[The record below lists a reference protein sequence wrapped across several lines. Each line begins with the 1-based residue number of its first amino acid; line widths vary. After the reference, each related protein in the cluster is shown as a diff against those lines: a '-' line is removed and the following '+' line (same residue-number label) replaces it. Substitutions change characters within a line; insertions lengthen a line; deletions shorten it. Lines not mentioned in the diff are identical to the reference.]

1 MSHPIEQ
8 RIRVLRARVRRLV
21 AVYGLSWVV
30 AVVVGAVIV
39 LGLADYLIR
48 FQDPGL
54 RVICSMLVVGVL
66 GWTGYRYLCLPLLAR
81 LSEVDLALRLERRFP
96 SLADRLVSSV
106 EFLRQPEDDPMAG
119 SAALRR
125 AVISETTSET
135 ERLDFGEVLD
145 PRPAFRAAVVTVS
158 ICLLAGVL
166 VALAPEASA
175 TAVAR
180 LVNPFGVPWPQRT
193 HLEVRPVVS
202 RVAKGRPVEIRV
214 IDAEGAKLPRTVR
227 IHYLFEGADETVTED
242 TQVMHPVGEAVVARL
257 EPVRRFSY
265 RAEGGD
271 DDSMPWHPVEVV
283 DPPGLE
289 PTVVKLIPP
298 AYTGWPPEIVQG
310 KAIRALVGTRVQIS
324 GKTTRPLDSAVF
336 WLADGR
342 QIDAGPTGQQRLEV
356 AAEFV
361 MEKVD
366 QAEEPGS
373 VRFTLVDQEGL
384 RGEVGWEIRTVADE
398 PPLVTIK
405 QPSDTVFATPQAVV
419 PLQVVAKDDLAI
431 HEVAL
436 VFRPSDQSS
445 GEDQPGESQRK
456 EGQPAEGQPE
466 AEEAVLP
473 LYAGPEAVGPQPAG
487 GLFHGAEP
495 GDRREIEHR
504 WELAELRLKPGTELT
519 FHVTAADY
527 SPQTGQSQPR
537 RLIVI
542 TPEQLQQ
549 RIADRQSVI
558 LAELGRVLKM
568 QQGSRQQVKS
578 LEIRLAEI
586 GQLEQLDVDRL
597 QGAELNQREVGTSLT
612 SESAG
617 VPMHVS
623 ALLADLDNNKL
634 DSPDL
639 RRRMQA
645 LLSEIGRLDREHLAL
660 IGRELTAAIKSAQ
673 LQLQG
678 QAAGP
683 GARGQGP
690 EAGGR
695 GLGASPNYEA
705 RITNDETAARYPLS
719 TIHYPLSAAGEHQ
732 DQVIA
737 SLERLLDQLAEWDKY
752 RRFHR
757 EISQLL
763 REQEELT
770 KRSSEVGRR
779 TLGKEPKDLLPQ
791 ETADLKIVG
800 GQQLDLARQLDRSQ
814 QRMDE
819 AAVELRENDPLA
831 AETVA
836 DALAEARRL
845 AISGQMRSA
854 GGQLE
859 GNQIGQATGRQ
870 RQIAQDLQ
878 EVLDIL
884 ANRRGDELARLVEKL
899 GEAEKELAEIER
911 RQAELSKRLDENS
924 QDADQARRRG
934 ELQRLGQQQTE
945 LQQEAERLARRLERL
960 LAEQAGQTTRQA
972 AGHMGEAGQCAG
984 QGNCQGASRAA
995 EAAEEALREARR
1007 QLAARRLQAEAE
1019 LAAEELGRLEES
1031 LKHLRGRQEG
1041 ILAETQR
1048 LGQLQEQGELTRAQA
1063 ANLGGLAREQGLLQ
1077 AETGQLGDKLGGAGA
1092 FQLTL
1097 SRAAGSMGQAAAL
1110 LSHYQVGAPA
1120 QEAEKEALGRLDLLL
1135 QALKKEPAS
1144 EAGSGGA
1151 GGTGGAGGGAGQ
1163 GGNPAAF
1170 QILAE
1175 LKLLRL
1181 LQEELNL
1188 RTAELQKALKTP
1200 DALTAEQRRQYAALS
1215 EEQGRLADLTAQ
1227 LLQVE
1232 QEAAEE
1238 DPAGSPDV
1246 RPDPGDDERGPLP
1259 KEEGTP

>member
-1 MSHPIEQ
+1 
-8 RIRVLRARVRRLV
+8 
-21 AVYGLSWVV
+21 
-30 AVVVGAVIV
+30 
-39 LGLADYLIR
+39 
-48 FQDPGL
+48 
-54 RVICSMLVVGVL
+54 VVGVL

-106 EFLRQPEDDPMAG
+106 EFLRQPEDDPVAG

-125 AVISETTSET
+125 AVISQTTSET

-145 PRPAFRAAVVTVS
+145 LRPAFRAAVVTVS

-202 RVAKGRPVEIRV
+202 RVARGKPVEISV

-257 EPVRRFSY
+257 EQPVRRFSY

-289 PTVVKLIPP
+289 SPVVKLIPP

-324 GKTTRPLDSAVF
+324 GKATRPLDSAVF
-336 WLADGR
+336 SLADGR
-342 QIDAGPTGQQRLEV
+342 QIDAGPTDQQRLEV

-373 VRFTLVDQEGL
+373 VRLTLIDREGL
-384 RGEVGWEIRTVADE
+384 RGELGWEIRTVADE
-398 PPLVTIK
+398 PPVVTIK
-405 QPSDTVFATPQAVV
+405 QPGDTVFATPQAVV

-436 VFRPSDQSS
+436 VFRLSDQS
-445 GEDQPGESQRK
+445 G
-456 EGQPAEGQPE
+456 EGQPE
-466 AEEAVLP
+466 AEETVLP

-504 WELAELRLKPGTELT
+504 WELAKLGLEPGTELT
-519 FHVTAADY
+519 FQVTAADY

-578 LEIRLAEI
+578 LEIRLVEI

-617 VPMHVS
+617 VPMHVL

-645 LLSEIGRLDREHLAL
+645 LLSEIARLDREHLVL

-673 LQLQG
+673 VRLQG
-678 QAAGP
+678 RSAGP
-683 GARGQGP
+683 GARGEGP
-690 EAGGR
+690 EARGR
-695 GLGASPNYEA
+695 GLGAS
-705 RITNDETAARYPLS
+705 TNDEARMTSDETATRYPLS

-791 ETADLKIVG
+791 ETADLKIVA
-800 GQQLDLARQLDRSQ
+800 GQQLDLARQFDRIQ

-819 AAVELRENDPLA
+819 AAVELRDNDPLA
-831 AETVA
+831 AQTVA

-899 GEAEKELAEIER
+899 GEAENELAEIER
-911 RQAELSKRLDENS
+911 KQAELSKKLDEIS

-934 ELQRLGQQQTE
+934 ELERLGQQQTK
-945 LQQEAERLARRLERL
+945 LQQQAERLARRLERL

-995 EAAEEALREARR
+995 EAAEKALREARR
-1007 QLAARRLQAEAE
+1007 QLADRRLQAKAE
-1019 LAAEELGRLEES
+1019 LAAEELGRLEDS

-1063 ANLGGLAREQGLLQ
+1063 ASLGGLAREQGALQ
-1077 AETGQLGDKLGGAGA
+1077 AETGQLGDKLGGPGA

-1097 SRAAGSMGQAAAL
+1097 SRAGQSMAQAAAL
-1110 LSHYQVGAPA
+1110 LSRYQLGAPA
-1120 QEAEKEALGRLDLLL
+1120 QEAEKGALGRLDLLL
-1135 QALKKEPAS
+1135 EALKKEPAS
-1144 EAGSGGA
+1144 EAGPGGA

-1170 QILAE
+1170 QMLAE

-1188 RTAELQKALKTP
+1188 RTAELQKGLKTP

-1227 LLQVE
+1227 LLQVQ

-1238 DPAGSPDV
+1238 DPAGLPNV

-1259 KEEGTP
+1259 KEEKMP